1 MPQPVPQEAIDYIR
15 NKRLKPG
22 FSYED
27 VWLEEH
33 ARSFTVAKCMEMD
46 LLKDIQD
53 SIASALEEGIPYD
66 QWAKDIQK
74 TLESKGWWGRQEM
87 VDPKTGEK
95 REVQLGS
102 PRRLETIFKVN
113 MRSAYNVGAYQ
124 QTMDSKA
131 HPYLMYRI
139 GNSKKHR
146 EEHVSW
152 DGLVLRKDDPWWDT
166 HMPPNGWGCKC
177 YVRAVSK
184 ARLKRLQDKG
194 IPDETYREYGMRLGY
209 KPVKTKAPKD
219 VVVEYVNKR
228 TGVIYEGVRGIDPGF
243 EWNPGKVASRNR
255 NLQDSYKEK
264 SAKLTEA
271 VNGSTKPTGSSL
283 KTPVSDAFSSIP
295 SRWKGTAKTVFDA
308 ISSVHGDGKLHP
320 IPIKTSSATRY
331 YGQFSSFPNQPIKIT
346 LSTSSEGAH
355 PELTLAHEIGH
366 FLDNDAFPKEAG
378 NRYASDGSANQKVKN
393 LMDALNASEAVKWI
407 DSNGSSQDKKYY
419 LKPTEM
425 VARSYAQYVA
435 VKSGNATMLD
445 QVGTIIASNSDVY
458 QHTQWTEADFR
469 PIMKAYDELF
479 EEIGWLEK
487 NED

>member
-33 ARSFTVAKCMEMD
+33 ARAFTVAKCMEMD

-53 SIASALEEGIPYD
+53 SIAAALEEGIPYD
-66 QWAKDIQK
+66 QWAKDIKQ
-74 TLESKGWWGRQEM
+74 TMISKGWWGRQEM
-87 VDPKTGEK
+87 VDPKTGQK
-95 REVQLGS
+95 KEVQLGS
-102 PRRLETIFKVN
+102 PRRLETIFNVN

-124 QTMDSKA
+124 QTMESKA

-152 DGLVLRKDDPWWDT
+152 DGLVLRKDDPWWDV

-177 YVRAVSK
+177 YVRAVSE
-184 ARLKRLQDKG
+184 ARLKRLKDKG

-209 KPVKTKAPKD
+209 KPIKTKAPKD
-219 VVVEYVNKR
+219 VTVEYVNKR
-228 TGVIYEGVRGIDPGF
+228 TGIVYEGVKGIDPGF
-243 EWNPGKVASRNR
+243 EWNPGKAASRNR

-271 VNGSTKPTGSSL
+271 VNGSTKPTDSSL
-283 KTPVSDAFSSIP
+283 ETPVSDAFSSIP
-295 SRWKGTAKTVFDA
+295 PRWKETAETVFDA
-308 ISSVHGDGKLHP
+308 INSVHGDGNLHP
-320 IPIKTSSATRY
+320 IPIKTTSSTRY
-331 YGQFSSFPNQPIKIT
+331 YGQFSCYPNQPIKIS
-346 LSTSSEGAH
+346 LSTQSEGVH

-378 NRYASDGSANQKVKN
+378 LAHASEGSPSQKVRD
-393 LMDALNASEAVKWI
+393 LMEALNTSESVKWI
-407 DSNGSSQDKKYY
+407 RDNGTYYDKEYY
-419 LKPTEM
+419 LRPTELI
-425 VARSYAQYVA
+425 ARSYAQYIA
-435 VKSGNATMLD
+435 KKSGNRKMLEQLD
-445 QVGTIIASNSDVY
+445 AILVQETKY
-458 QHTQWTEADFR
+458 KHTQWTETDFR
-469 PIMKAYDELF
+469 NIMKAYDELF

-487 NED
+487 NGK